1 VVRETIACFPVYRT
15 YTDERGMYPERDIA
29 FIQSAIRQ
37 AKRRNPDID
46 GSAFDF
52 LADMLLLRRRHK
64 TPSRDIDPQQL
75 RFALKFQQLT
85 GPVMAKGVEDT
96 TFYVYNRFISSNE
109 VGGDTKSFGITLE
122 QWHASNEERLTM
134 SPDSMLTTSTHDT
147 KRSEDVR
154 NRLNVLSEIPNAW
167 AGAVRRW
174 QRVNAK
180 AKRTLA
186 DGRVAPDANEEY
198 LLYQTIAGVWPW
210 RTDDPGCR
218 ESVVKRLQEYA
229 AKALSEA
236 KVNLSWISPDPE
248 YVSAVQGFIADIV
261 MPDKRGRETSFMQV
275 LEKLLPQIRFFGG
288 VNSLAQLVLKAT
300 CPGVPDFY
308 QGTELWDLSLVDPD
322 NRRPVDYGLRDRMLG
337 HLDELSEQQGAAAVA
352 AEVTHDIADGAIKLW
367 TTAQVLR
374 LRRAE
379 HALFRHGSY
388 APIYMASA
396 MASASAGAG
405 EQHVI
410 AHARHYRNGEDRD
423 KSVIVAVPRF
433 ACSLMRGEIALPL
446 GKAWKDW
453 TLSLPSELQGSYR
466 NIFTGETITAEAAL
480 PLAQVFASFPVAV
493 LMRTS

>member
-1 VVRETIACFPVYRT
+1 MVVEKILEPREHMPQEWPVHGTSGYDFVYFANNIFIQRDNVKAFNTLYDRVLGHSTNPDLIIYRSKLQVMQNSLASEVHVLTNMLSQIAAADRHARDFTDNILESVVRETIACFPVYRT

-29 FIQSAIRQ
+29 FIHSAIRQ

-46 GSAFDF
+46 SSAFDF
-52 LADMLLLRRRHK
+52 LSDMLLLRRRHK

-122 QWHASNEERLTM
+122 QWHASNEERLAM

-210 RTDDPGCR
+210 RADEPGCR

-248 YVSAVQGFIADIV
+248 YVSAVQGFIADII
-261 MPDKRGRETSFMQV
+261 MPDKRVRESSFMQV

-288 VNSLAQLVLKAT
+288 VISLAQLVLKAT

-322 NRRPVDYGLRDRMLG
+322 NRRPVNYGLRDRMLA
-337 HLDELSEQQGAAAVA
+337 HLDQIAEQQGAAAVA
-352 AEVTHDIADGAIKLW
+352 AEVTRDIAEGAIKLW
-367 TTAQVLR
+367 TT
-374 LRRAE
+374 
-379 HALFRHGSY
+379 
-388 APIYMASA
+388 
-396 MASASAGAG
+396 
-405 EQHVI
+405 
-410 AHARHYRNGEDRD
+410 
-423 KSVIVAVPRF
+423 
-433 ACSLMRGEIALPL
+433 
-446 GKAWKDW
+446 
-453 TLSLPSELQGSYR
+453 
-466 NIFTGETITAEAAL
+466 
-480 PLAQVFASFPVAV
+480 
-493 LMRTS
+493 